1 MIANNTERN
10 AMARF
15 RNWVPVLFLLA
26 SPAFAG
32 WSMTQVITNV
42 GPRGD
47 GGATTQKVWMEG
59 NSAKIEFL
67 DTDNPMLR
75 SGSYLLLQDGGS
87 KIFLVNPEAKTYSR
101 FDIRAMTS
109 GMDAMGGSG
118 MEMTIEDP
126 KVEKLLEEP
135 GEEMFG
141 HPTTHYRYRT
151 TYTTALSMPM
161 GMKSSMAT
169 DSVEDIWTT
178 PAIEA
183 GGASAAMA
191 GMIGGGLM
199 SEVASLER
207 TEKATLKG
215 LPLKQVT
222 VTTSKSTSKGMMGR
236 LMGGGGGGT
245 TTITMAVEGLTEAP
259 LPPAI
264 FQIPAGYSETEI
276 LQRGPAMPDLSEGDD

>member
-1 MIANNTERN
+1 MH
-10 AMARF
+10 RF
-15 RNWVPVLFLLA
+15 RTLVPALLFLA

-32 WSMTQVITNV
+32 WSMTQVVTND
-42 GPRGD
+42 GPGGE

-59 NSAKIEFL
+59 GSAKIEFVE
-67 DTDNPMLR
+67 TDNPMLQG
-75 SGSYLLLQDGGS
+75 GSYLLMQDGGS

-118 MEMTIEDP
+118 MEMKIENP

-151 TYTTALSMPM
+151 TYTTVMSMPM
-161 GMKSSMAT
+161 GMKSSKAT
-169 DSVEDIWTT
+169 DTVEDTWTT
-178 PAIEA
+178 SAIEV
-183 GGASAAMA
+183 GGAAMA
-191 GMIGGGLM
+191 GMIGGGM
-199 SEVASLER
+199 MNEVASLER
-207 TEKATLKG
+207 EKKATLKG

-222 VTTSKSTSKGMMGR
+222 VTTRKSTSKGMMGR
-236 LMGGGGGGT
+236 LMGGAAGGDGT
-245 TTITMAVEGLTEAP
+245 TTITMAVQDLAEAA
-259 LPPAI
+259 LPAAT

-276 LQRGPAMPDLSEGDD
+276 LQRGPAMPDLGEGDN